1 MRNIFDQYDQPENRL
16 THALVSCLT
25 EDRKLLR
32 RFIKWTINEKHP
44 KLRRLEILE
53 QGLPGEQERYTE
65 DEAERMGLPD
75 AWIHDGDSWSLIIES
90 KVAARLNRDQL
101 RRHHKT
107 AQRRG
112 FVDINLLAIDVMEPK
127 RKLPD
132 HIYFK
137 QWSDVYSWF
146 MKESQK
152 SLWAQRMVNYMEA
165 AENRMTTDGYLK
177 EGTLTVFSGVP
188 FNENNPYNYQEAKRV
203 LRLAME
209 QLKKRRNLQKKLG
222 MDPTGQGRPAIT
234 GKDMSSVWDFLPLK
248 QSRKEPNFTRF
259 PHLTLSIKKDHIYA
273 LITVPN
279 GIKREYRRNLL
290 AGGKSKFLELFG
302 EINKNF
308 GRSLKTVKGA
318 TPVVGLRQRHYL
330 SQRSE
335 PVIDAMLEFDLRTA
349 FEVRAR
355 RGQKENNVKV
365 QPLWLDS
372 VYQVF
377 SKKKGNLQL
386 EIGTIFPYNR
396 CKAVYSPQILD
407 HIANVWLACKPLIK
421 KMIG

>member
-16 THALVSCLT
+16 THALVSCLA
-25 EDRKLLR
+25 EDRRLLR
-32 RFIKWTINEKHP
+32 RFIRWTTNGKHP
-44 KLRRLEILE
+44 NLKRLEILE

-65 DEAERMGLPD
+65 DEVEQRGLPD
-75 AWIHDGDSWSLIIES
+75 AWIHDGDRWSLIIES
-90 KVAARLNRDQL
+90 KVAAGLSRDQL

-112 FVDINLLAIDVMEPK
+112 FEDVNLLAIDVMEPK
-127 RKLPD
+127 RKLSD

-165 AENRMTTDGYLK
+165 AENRMTADGYLK

-209 QLKKRRNLQKKLG
+209 QLRGRRDLQKKLG
-222 MDPTGQGRPAIT
+222 MDPGGQGRPAIT
-234 GKDMSSVWDFLPLK
+234 GKDRTSVWDFLPLRHAK
-248 QSRKEPNFTRF
+248 GSSFTSF
-259 PHLTLSIKKDHIYA
+259 PHLTLSIHQDRIVV
-273 LITVPN
+273 IVIVPSSM
-279 GIKREYRRNLL
+279 KSEFRRNLL
-290 AGGKSKFLELFG
+290 KGGKEKFIELFR
-302 EINKNF
+302 EIQKNL
-308 GRSLKTVKGA
+308 GYTLKKIESA
-318 TPVVGLRQRHYL
+318 TPLVELMQRHYL
-330 SQRSE
+330 SQRSN
-335 PVIDAMLEFDLRTA
+335 PIIDAKLAFDLRTS
-349 FEVRAR
+349 FNVNK
-355 RGQKENNVKV
+355 RGGHKEPSVKV

-377 SKKKGNLQL
+377 SKKKANLQL
-386 EIGTIFPYNR
+386 SVGAVFPYNHCR
-396 CKAVYSPQILD
+396 VVNTPQIID
-407 HIANVWLACKPLIK
+407 HITNVWLACKPLIK
-421 KMIG
+421 KMID